1 MSTHEELDRL
11 LTDLHKKLLSLP
23 CTEGWEPVA
32 QTPWGILDELR
43 QLVQRK
49 SIVVEML
56 ESLFK
61 KEESELVKLE
71 SRLCALEDEE
81 WEGDEVQSP

>member
-1 MSTHEELDRL
+1 MSNHEDLDRL

-23 CTEGWEPVA
+23 CAENWQPVA
-32 QTPWGILDELR
+32 QTRWGILDELR
-43 QLVQRK
+43 QFVQRK

-71 SRLCALEDEE
+71 SRLCTLEDE
-81 WEGDEVQSP
+81 G

>member
-1 MSTHEELDRL
+1 MLTHEDLDRL

-23 CTEGWEPVA
+23 CAENWQPVA
-32 QTPWGILDELR
+32 QTRWGILDELR
-43 QLVQRK
+43 QFVQRK

-71 SRLCALEDEE
+71 SRLCTLEDEG
-81 WEGDEVQSP
+81 WECDQI